1 MNVSVFNKHQVKIF
15 GLYYNAI
22 TNKFNTVIL
31 GRVEHSQMGT
41 ADTKIVPD
49 KERVDGNVNTLS
61 RIATQYGAILVSA
74 PILTEGDR
82 TLFCR
87 FIVKK
92 RCLE

>member
-41 ADTKIVPD
+41 AD
-49 KERVDGNVNTLS
+49 S
-61 RIATQYGAILVSA
+61 
-74 PILTEGDR
+74 
-82 TLFCR
+82 
-87 FIVKK
+87 
-92 RCLE
+92 